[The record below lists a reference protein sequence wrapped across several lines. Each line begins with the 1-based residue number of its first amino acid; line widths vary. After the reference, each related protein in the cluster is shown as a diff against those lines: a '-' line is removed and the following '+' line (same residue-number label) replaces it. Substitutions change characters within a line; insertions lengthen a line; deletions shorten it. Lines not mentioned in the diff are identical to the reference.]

1 MSEYYT
7 ILGKSVKCP
16 QYNKDI
22 VLSAKYRFTQN
33 PENEYEVRF
42 AYATCPIIEN
52 SKLDKG
58 NQRKEYKYLDRFNP
72 DCKLLKDFPELFDSR
87 NHL

>member
-52 SKLDKG
+52 SKLDKD
-58 NQRKEYKYLDRFNP
+58 NQRKEYKYLDCFTP

>member
-58 NQRKEYKYLDRFNP
+58 NQRKEYKYLDCFNP

>member
-42 AYATCPIIEN
+42 AFATCPIIEN
-52 SKLDKG
+52 SKLDKD
-58 NQRKEYKYLDRFNP
+58 NQRKEYKYLD
-72 DCKLLKDFPELFDSR
+72 
-87 NHL
+87 